1 MDNLAGFTAFVQAA
15 ETRSFVA
22 AGRLLGVSA
31 SAIGKSIARLEERLG
46 VRLFHRSTRSITLTA
61 EGTVFLERCRRI
73 LGEIEAAELELS
85 NSKAAPSGRLRVSL
99 PQVGGLLNPVL
110 AGFARQYP
118 QVALDLDFSDRRVDL
133 IEEGFDA
140 VVRAGD
146 SDDSRLMSRQ
156 LGVFELQLVAAPAYL
171 DARGAPLQPQELSG
185 HACLLYKF
193 PSTGKCEPWPLP
205 DWDKLCAAGL
215 PAAVSCNSVDTLL
228 HFARAG
234 LGIAC
239 LPDFAVRQ
247 ALAAGTLRRVLA
259 RHTRHSAAFRILWP
273 SSKHLSPK
281 LRVFIDYLGAHVFP
295 PRASP
300 QAMPFST
307 ARDRMNT

>member
-31 SAIGKSIARLEERLG
+31 SAVGKSIARLEERLG

-85 NSKAAPSGRLRVSL
+85 NSKARPGGKLRVSL
-99 PQVGGLLNPVL
+99 PLVGSLLNPVL

-118 QVALDLDFSDRRVDL
+118 QVELDLDFSDRRVEL

-156 LGVFELQLVAAPAYL
+156 LGSFELQLVAAPAYL
-171 DARGAPLQPQELSG
+171 AGRAAPVHPEELRA
-185 HACLLYKF
+185 HRCLLYKF
-193 PSTGKCEPWPLP
+193 PSTGKSEPWPLA
-205 DWDKLCAAGL
+205 DWDKLYAAGL
-215 PAAVSCNSVDTLL
+215 PTAISCNTVDALM
-228 HFARAG
+228 HFAIAG

-247 ALAAGTLRRVLA
+247 ALAAGTLQRVLEGA
-259 RHTRHSAAFRILWP
+259 TRHAGAFRVLWP

-281 LRVFIDYLGAHVFP
+281 LRVFIDYLSERVFP
-295 PRASP
+295 AGAAT

-307 ARDRMNT
+307 ARDRMKT